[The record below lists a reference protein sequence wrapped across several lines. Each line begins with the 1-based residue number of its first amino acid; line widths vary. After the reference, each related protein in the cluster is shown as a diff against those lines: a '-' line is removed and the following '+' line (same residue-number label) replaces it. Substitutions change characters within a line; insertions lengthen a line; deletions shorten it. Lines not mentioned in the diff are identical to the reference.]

1 MKLFN
6 QARCVCF
13 QNLRKWRTNYRIW
26 VIAIILI
33 LLIHYYTK
41 EIVEFSRQI
50 DVEVSP
56 WLFPFLFSQK
66 YVKLLFLFPLLLLFC
81 DAPFID
87 ENQPYVI
94 ARSGRTSWSI
104 GQISYIVI
112 GSALYFLFLMI
123 LTIIINLFYI
133 QFTFEWGKV
142 LGTLANTN
150 AGQIADIKMVISRTI
165 THYFTPIQAMW
176 FAFLLS
182 WLAGVFLGLL
192 IYVVNSLS
200 NTRIFGVLATSFFLV
215 FDATITDYYEL
226 YRFSPV
232 SWSSIDRIDIE
243 GLTQMPSITYIY
255 IAFAVLIIGLILS
268 AILINRKQSINV
280 LPPI

>member
-1 MKLFN
+1 M
-6 QARCVCF
+6 
-13 QNLRKWRTNYRIW
+13 
-26 VIAIILI
+26 
-33 LLIHYYTK
+33 
-41 EIVEFSRQI
+41 
-50 DVEVSP
+50 
-56 WLFPFLFSQK
+56 
-66 YVKLLFLFPLLLLFC
+66 
-81 DAPFID
+81 
-87 ENQPYVI
+87 
-94 ARSGRTSWSI
+94 
-104 GQISYIVI
+104 
-112 GSALYFLFLMI
+112 
-123 LTIIINLFYI
+123 
-133 QFTFEWGKV
+133 
-142 LGTLANTN
+142 
-150 AGQIADIKMVISRTI
+150 
-165 THYFTPIQAMW
+165 
-176 FAFLLS
+176 LS